1 MCGIFAVI
9 SKNKKKLNK
18 ERCIKSI
25 SSIYNRGPD
34 YMKYKFFD
42 DGTFFIANTI
52 LSITGKLKNDNQVL
66 NSGRY
71 YISFNGEIYNYKEL
85 FENYLPK
92 YKFLNK
98 DSDTN
103 VLLHLHEILDHKKIP
118 TKLNGMFAYLIYDL
132 INKKITIVNDP
143 QGEKSLYHYEDNN
156 YFIVS
161 SNIRSIL
168 DFIGNYKLNL
178 KTIENYYKT
187 RHYMPLEKTCFEG
200 IEIFPQGTFYTYD
213 LKNNKHFL
221 STYENPIDWICEKKY
236 EYFNKL
242 TDEEIIDFFDYQL
255 NSQIK
260 LMIPKIKFGCIISG
274 GIDST
279 LQAAIISKYSAPD
292 VNLVI
297 DYGYKKDQ
305 IASQISIFQKYFKN
319 KIEKINCKKKDY
331 LKFADSCYDVI
342 CSPMQTHDLPGRYI
356 ISKNFSK
363 KNCKVFFSADG
374 CDEIFAGQQI
384 YYNLYKKK
392 FNFNNNISP
401 YSSYHN
407 LIVKN
412 DDQNYFTNQI
422 NNKWKEIYKKYEFVK
437 CAKSRNI
444 LSSLFLD
451 YTMQSTSVA
460 NRSNDLVCCSNS
472 VEPRNVFIQKKIL
485 MTAFNLNLKFKLN
498 YKLKPI
504 YRQKYIL
511 KKLFERYLNKKLI
524 LKKQGFS
531 GYPEEII
538 NKTKI
543 KREFSKKVKNIRK
556 KSIKN
561 YVDKKN
567 FYRDLSWK
575 IANEKMFLKK
585 FFLINNNY
593 LVK

>member
-9 SKNKKKLNK
+9 SKKKKSLNK
-18 ERCIKSI
+18 EKCIKSI

-34 YMKYKFFD
+34 HMKYQFFD
-42 DGTFFIANTI
+42 NYTIFIANTI
-52 LSITGKLKNDNQVL
+52 LSITGEIKNNNQIL
-66 NSGRY
+66 HSKRY

-85 FENYLPK
+85 FKNYLSG
-92 YKFLNK
+92 YDFINK
-98 DSDTN
+98 DSDTE
-103 VLLHLHEILDHKKIP
+103 VLLYLHEVLDHKKLP
-118 TKLNGMFAYLIYDL
+118 RSLNGMFAYLIYDL
-132 INKKITIVNDP
+132 IDKKIKIVNDP
-143 QGEKSLYHYEDNN
+143 QGEKNLYYYEDNN

-168 DFIGNYKLNL
+168 DFVGEYKLDF
-178 KTIENYYKT
+178 KTLENYYKT
-187 RHYMPLEKTCFEG
+187 RHYMPLEKTCFEK
-200 IEIFPQGTFYTYD
+200 IKIFPHGTFFSYD
-213 LKNNKHFL
+213 LKNNEYFL
-221 STYENPIDWICEKKY
+221 FIYENPVDWISEKKY
-236 EYFNKL
+236 EYFNKF
-242 TDEEIIDFFDYQL
+242 TDEEIIDFFDYEL

-279 LQAAIISKYSAPD
+279 LQAAIISKYSDPD

-297 DYGYKKDQ
+297 DYGFKKDQ
-305 IASQISIFQKYFKN
+305 IASKISIFQKYFKN
-319 KIEKINCKKKDY
+319 QIEQIKFKKKDY
-331 LKFADSCYDVI
+331 IKFAYSCYDTI

-374 CDEIFAGQQI
+374 CDEIFGGQQI

-392 FNFNNNISP
+392 FNYKNNISP
-401 YSSYHN
+401 YSTCHN
-407 LIVKN
+407 LIIKK
-412 DDQNYFTNQI
+412 DKQDYFSNEMSK
-422 NNKWKEIYKKYEFVK
+422 KWNEIYKKYEFVK
-437 CAKSRNI
+437 CDKSRNI

-451 YTMQSTSVA
+451 YTLQSTSVA
-460 NRSNDLVCCSNS
+460 NRSNDLICCSNS

-531 GYPEEII
+531 GYPEEI
-538 NKTKI
+538 NKKANI
-543 KREFSKKVKNIRK
+543 KKNFSKIVKNIKK
-556 KSIKN
+556 KSIN
-561 YVDKKN
+561 SYVDKKN
-567 FYRDLSWK
+567 FYRDLKWK
-575 IANEKMFLKK
+575 IANEKIFLKK
-585 FFLINNNY
+585 FLC
-593 LVK
+593 